1 MGTKISQLTTI
12 LTSQLTDDDVIPV
25 VDLNPGGTPRTRKV
39 SLTGLFDKAPVKSIN
54 GISTGD
60 VSLASTNLTD
70 ASTIGRILNING
82 YSSGNVSLG
91 SGDLT
96 NSSNI
101 ALHTKL
107 GSVAQFTAEYNNP
120 TTAQLQTEYEELARL
135 LGNDVSNVRTSL
147 FAVQTTANNAM
158 PTSTANNTFATKTS
172 LGDYSKT
179 TDIANNYYNKTE
191 TASLYATNTNLT
203 TNYSTSTQ
211 IANTYATQQYV
222 TNQINASSGSN
233 VSIFNVVGLD
243 ASGDVSIGGN
253 LAVSNNLSIGAHIT
267 CEDLTASD
275 LIKGLRAEIGDGTAN
290 TTRLTIDG
298 DAEINGKL
306 KVTNLR
312 VEGNTEIVN
321 TQIVEISDD
330 FIELNKDLNGNATS
344 GTSGFKVNRGA
355 TADKAI
361 LQWNESTQKFEFK
374 LGNVLAPIDAS
385 NLGSG
390 SGGSGNVTN
399 IPTTTSIY
407 SIPRVS
413 VNALGNNINVYEQVS
428 LGMSINAFPVE
439 QTCCSLQWGGLTEL
453 KDLRAQVL
461 RNTNTLCTGV
471 NMFNIEKGF
480 EFSTSNFAGSLSPP
494 PQLPTG
500 AFTAPNTTITT
511 TITPT
516 GTGSTTTQVSIG
528 ARNLQGA
535 YINFYLDTSG
545 SMNYFLP
552 RADQSILDMR
562 TYLQSLYYDNATEA
576 NQYIPAGNRI
586 GNERWMSWMADING
600 NQQLNIAIINE
611 SHSVYHS
618 WGGSSYLES
627 SQFTSDFTTL
637 QNNFNQNK
645 AGGSTNFHRGIV
657 FALNDY
663 SIFVQHLNHVFSAY
677 PISSFG
683 TNIEYNVQGSFS
695 ADQLSEYVLQ
705 KVNLPDQANKT
716 QPALSAY
723 DSGVNASQVQWNAT
737 ANLQN
742 LTGTFNAGASNKFTA
757 TMSGWQIEI
766 YNVLADGTKNFQA
779 LVDLGT
785 KLPTSIVYQT
795 IGNEPTKEFT
805 ARIIAKSNNGNPDG
819 VSAYSP
825 CNVS

>member
-70 ASTIGRILNING
+70 ASSIGRILNING
-82 YSSGNVSLG
+82 YSSANVSLG
-91 SGDLT
+91 SGDLK
-96 NSSNI
+96 NSSDI
-101 ALHTKL
+101 ALHSKL
-107 GSVAQFTAEYNNP
+107 GSVQQFTNEYNNP
-120 TTAQLQTEYEELARL
+120 TTATLQTEYEELARL

-290 TTRLTIDG
+290 TTRLTING

-355 TADKAI
+355 SADKAI

-390 SGGSGNVTN
+390 GGGGSGNVTN
-399 IPTTTSIY
+399 IPTTTDIY
-407 SIPRVS
+407 SLPVVS
-413 VNALGNNINVYEQVS
+413 VNSAGVSISVRNQVS
-428 LGMSINAFPVE
+428 LGMSINSFPVE
-439 QTCCSLQWGGLTEL
+439 QTCCSLNWGGLTDL
-453 KDLRAQVL
+453 ANLRAQVL
-461 RNTNTLCTGV
+461 RNTNTICTGI

-480 EFSTSNFAGSLSPP
+480 DFVSTNFTGSLAPP

-500 AFTAPNTTITT
+500 AFTAPSTTITT

-516 GTGSTTTQVSIG
+516 GTGGGTLSTQVG

-535 YINFYLDTSG
+535 VITFYLDTSG
-545 SMNYFLP
+545 SMNYFLGT
-552 RADQSILDMR
+552 ADSAIAYMR
-562 TYLQSLYYDNATEA
+562 SYLQTLYYANGSEA
-576 NQYIPAGNRI
+576 STYIPAGRRI
-586 GNERWMSWMADING
+586 SNERWMSWMAESNG
-600 NQQLNIAIINE
+600 SQQLNIAIINE
-611 SHSVYHS
+611 SSSIYH
-618 WGGSSYLES
+618 GSSYQES
-627 SQFTSDFTTL
+627 SQFNTDFSTL
-637 QNNFNQNK
+637 QSNYNANQQ
-645 AGGSTNFHRGIV
+645 GGSGNFHRGIV
-657 FALNDY
+657 FALNDF
-663 SIFVQHLNHVFSAY
+663 SSFVAHLNHVFNAH
-677 PISSFG
+677 PINSFG

-695 ADQLSEYVLQ
+695 ADQLAQYVLD

-716 QPALSAY
+716 QPVLTAY
-723 DSGVNASQVQWNAT
+723 DSGVNASQVQWNAS

-742 LTGTFNAGASNKFTA
+742 LTGQYVNGGGFSA
-757 TMSGWQIEI
+757 TMSGWQLEV
-766 YNVLADGTKNFQA
+766 YNILADGTSNFQA
-779 LVDLGT
+779 VVDLGN
-785 KLPTSIVYQT
+785 KLPTT
-795 IGNEPTKEFT
+795 IIYNTLGTEPTKDFT
-805 ARIIAKSNNGNPDG
+805 ARIIAKSSNGNPNG
-819 VSAYSP
+819 VSAYEP
-825 CNVS
+825 CSIS